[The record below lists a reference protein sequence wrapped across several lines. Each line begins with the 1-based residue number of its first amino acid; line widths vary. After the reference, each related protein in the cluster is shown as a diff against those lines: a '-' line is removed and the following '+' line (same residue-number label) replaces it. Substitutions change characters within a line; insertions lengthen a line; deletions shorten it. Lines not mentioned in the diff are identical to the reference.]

1 MNASEK
7 DFNKSEKICQVP
19 TYRLLPGL
27 WPFKLGLLPG
37 LGRHVLTL
45 CKRAS
50 DFCSNASHF
59 LDPPPLRPQIHLS
72 TSTHLVAMHD
82 RFKNGAYSRDIG

>member
-1 MNASEK
+1 MLRKRISTKEK
-7 DFNKSEKICQVP
+7 KSAR
-19 TYRLLPGL
+19 YLLSRLLPEL